1 MRGERREIDNT
12 RPVDLV
18 MPEWNITILGTTL
31 GEGVEIWSNLN
42 IYGAEVGRRTRLAS
56 FVELQQGV
64 RVGDN
69 SKILPLVMIPTGVEL
84 GNCVFVGPQVVFTND
99 LSPSACGEDGVRED
113 DFDLVE
119 TVVRDHAS
127 IGGGSVI
134 LAGVTIGRHA
144 VVGAGSVVVD
154 SVGDHEVWYGDKARR
169 RRRPS

>member
-1 MRGERREIDNT
+1 MGFVYVRGERREIDNT

-42 IYGAEVGRRTRLAS
+42 IYGT
-56 FVELQQGV
+56 
-64 RVGDN
+64 
-69 SKILPLVMIPTGVEL
+69 ILPLVMIPTGVEL